1 MFGFIGE
8 MIVGLNEIL
17 NVGFE
22 LVMMYYV
29 NILLNDKYIGI
40 GRSFNL

>member
-29 NILLNDKYIGI
+29 NI
-40 GRSFNL
+40 

>member
-17 NVGFE
+17 NVRFE
-22 LVMMYYV
+22 LVMMYK
-29 NILLNDKYIGI
+29 I
-40 GRSFNL
+40 FN

>member
-17 NVGFE
+17 NVRFE

-29 NILLNDKYIGI
+29 NI
-40 GRSFNL
+40 